1 MPTSDVS
8 ARVAWADDATAI
20 AAVQVRAWRTSYVD
34 LLPGEVLAALEVEEI
49 ADVWRTALSRP
60 ADARQ
65 RVLVALERNLV
76 TGFVVTGP
84 ATDPDCDP
92 LATGEMSDLLVD
104 PHKQGA
110 GHGSRLLQAA
120 ADTLRADRFTRAV
133 TWLPAADDVLR
144 AFLTAAGWGPDGAHR
159 TLDLVGDGSTTVKQ
173 VRLHTSL
180 VDGQQEHVG

>member
-1 MPTSDVS
+1 MMPTSDVS
-8 ARVAWADDATAI
+8 ARVAWADDAAAI

-92 LATGEMSDLLVD
+92 LATGEMADLLVD
-104 PHKQGA
+104 PHKRGA

-120 ADTLRADRFTRAV
+120 ADTLTGGPVHACGD
-133 TWLPAADDVLR
+133 L
-144 AFLTAAGWGPDGAHR
+144 AAGRGRRPARVPHRGRLGSRRRPPDPR
-159 TLDLVGDGSTTVKQ
+159 P
-173 VRLHTSL
+173 RR
-180 VDGQQEHVG
+180 

>member
-1 MPTSDVS
+1 MPAADVS

-20 AAVQVRAWRTSYVD
+20 ASVQVRAWRTSYVD
-34 LLPGEVLAALEVEEI
+34 LLPDEVLAALDVEEI

-76 TGFVVTGP
+76 TGFVVTSP
-84 ATDPDCDP
+84 AADPDCDP
-92 LATGEMSDLLVD
+92 LATGEMADLTVD
-104 PHKQGA
+104 PHKRGV

-120 ADTLRADRFTRAV
+120 ADTLTADRFTRSV
-133 TWLPAADDVLR
+133 TWVPAGDDELR
-144 AFLTAAGWGPDGAHR
+144 AFLAAAGWGPDGAHR

-180 VDGQQEHVG
+180 VDAPQDHSG